1 MERFLNFLILGLDL
15 LELLWQHDKLLLQLS
30 IPVEQWANFWLII
43 LLNRCKLSRQFVLLV
58 IKHVIQSFEKGLVLF
73 PNLIDGGLN
82 LGIFLL
88 FRFELILQSF

>member
-82 LGIFLL
+82 LGIFL
-88 FRFELILQSF
+88 FFCFELILQSF